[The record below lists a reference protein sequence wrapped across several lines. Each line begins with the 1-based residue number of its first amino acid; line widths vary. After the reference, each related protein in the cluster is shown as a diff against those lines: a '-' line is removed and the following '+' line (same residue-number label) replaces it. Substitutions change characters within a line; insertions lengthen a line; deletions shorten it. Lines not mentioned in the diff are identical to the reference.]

1 MTLDFA
7 AIAVVIGGLLP
18 VIISLFKQVA
28 WSGRA
33 KKWFAV
39 TISAVAAIVFTAA
52 DLGLSELDQV
62 DTWTQLAA
70 SAGIIYALAQTTYSG
85 FWDTSKVDVAAT
97 SALNFG
103 GGS

>member
-7 AIAVVIGGLLP
+7 ALAVVIGGLLP
-18 VIISLFKQVA
+18 VVISLFKQVS

-39 TISAVAAIVFTAA
+39 AVSAAAAVILTAA
-52 DLGLSELDQV
+52 DLGLSELDQL
-62 DTWTQLAA
+62 DTWEQLAA
-70 SAGIIYALAQTTYSG
+70 NAGIIYALAQTTYSG
-85 FWDTSKVDVAAT
+85 FWEGNKVDVQAT
-97 SALNFG
+97 AVLNVG